1 MSQMTA
7 FVPTPVSPEIACA
20 IGVGVGLV
28 AGTILSRLAAAPS
41 RITSVGSSIAN
52 RPPYK
57 PGQQPTL
64 PSATFG
70 KYVEIFNPSELKSSY
85 NLMTSSVTPRP
96 IALVS
101 STNKKTG
108 VDNVAPF
115 SYFGAVAHD
124 PPMIAIGFCRKG
136 REDRIQKDSLSNII
150 STKEFSVNIISE
162 WYLDAANHSC
172 GLWGSDVDEFLE
184 SGLTKGQCMEIS
196 CPRVKEAAVTYECR
210 LEHCYP
216 VTDDKGNPT
225 TEVVLARVVRIHV
238 DRDVLVENFDPGNP
252 TVDTNK
258 LKPVSRLGGNTYC
271 FLGEQVDISR
281 PSV

>member
-28 AGTILSRLAAAPS
+28 AGTILSRLAAVTP
-41 RITSVGSSIAN
+41 RITYAAN

-70 KYVEIFNPSELKSSY
+70 KHVEIFNPSQLKSSY
-85 NLMTSSVTPRP
+85 NLMISSVTPRP

-101 STNKKTG
+101 STSKKTG

-115 SYFGAVAHD
+115 SYFGVVAHD
-124 PPMIAIGFCRKG
+124 PPMIVIGFCRKG
-136 REDRIQKDSLSNII
+136 RDRIQKDSLSNII
-150 STKEFSVNIISE
+150 STKEFSVNIMSE

-184 SGLTKGQCMEIS
+184 SGLTKGQCIDIL

-216 VTDDKGNPT
+216 VTDDEGNPT

-238 DRDVLVENFDPGNP
+238 DRDVLVENFDPVNP
-252 TVDTNK
+252 TVDTTK

-271 FLGEQVDISR
+271 LLGEQVDISR